1 MATTEVQ
8 GAAPLIPSPA
18 LRNNALRIMILIAG
32 TNDLDLDAETKRLYH
47 AEMQTVKA
55 ESEWAAEWRDPL
67 IAIKQ

>member
-1 MATTEVQ
+1 
-8 GAAPLIPSPA
+8 
-18 LRNNALRIMILIAG
+18 MILIAG